1 MSKDKAQTKKG
12 NKKKAA
18 PSARPNVRR
27 KASKKNQAAPEP
39 ALYLRVSAAVRRFV
53 DQKRDALRR
62 LGALL
67 AFAGAV
73 VVVVLV
79 GHEVV
84 IFAKSASAFAINEV
98 TVDGSHW
105 LDSLEIQRTAGTMR
119 GSNIFEV
126 SPEDAE
132 ERLTNHPWI
141 KSATVSRILPHSVH
155 ITVVEHSP
163 VAVLVLDELYLIG
176 EDGNLFGEV
185 GVDDPVDLP
194 FITGVD
200 RTRFVHNPSYRALT
214 VQAAVALLHDY
225 RAAGLWKREPI
236 SEIHFDALGE
246 LALFIGSDAT
256 HVRLGR
262 APYRSKLRKLRT
274 LLERLERQQDRPAYV
289 YLDNVRRPDRVTTR
303 LR

>member
-1 MSKDKAQTKKG
+1 MSEDKAKPKRS
-12 NKKKAA
+12 NKKKAP

-27 KASKKNQAAPEP
+27 KAAKKNQAAPR
-39 ALYLRVSAAVRRFV
+39 ASLRVRASTALLEFF
-53 DQKRDALRR
+53 DEKSDLLRR
-62 LGALL
+62 LGAFL
-67 AFAGAV
+67 AV
-73 VVVVLV
+73 VAVTAAVVWA
-79 GHEVV
+79 GREVV
-84 IFAKSASAFAINEV
+84 IFAKSASAFAITEV

-105 LDSLEIQRTAGTMR
+105 LDSLEIQRTAGTLR

-126 SPEDAE
+126 SPEDAQ
-132 ERLTNHPWI
+132 ERLANHPWI
-141 KSATVSRILPHSVH
+141 KSATVSRVLPHKVH

-163 VAVLVLDELYLIG
+163 VAVLVLEELYLIG
-176 EDGNLFGEV
+176 EDGNLFREV

-200 RTRFVHNPSYRALT
+200 RTRFVHDSGYRAAT
-214 VQAAVALLHDY
+214 VQTSVALLHDY

-256 HVRLGR
+256 HIRLGR
-262 APYRSKLRKLRT
+262 APYRPKLRKLRT
-274 LLERLERQQDRPAYV
+274 LLERLEQQHDRPAYV